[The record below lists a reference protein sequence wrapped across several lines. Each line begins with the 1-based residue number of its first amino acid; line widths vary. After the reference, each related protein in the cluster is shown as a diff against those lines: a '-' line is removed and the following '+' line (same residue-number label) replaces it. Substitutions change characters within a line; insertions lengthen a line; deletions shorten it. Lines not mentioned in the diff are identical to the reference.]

1 MSGGNMEKEKKLE
14 LAREKMHD
22 ERMKLTFRYNN
33 DIDAKQFRKQM
44 DEIVKAL
51 DIDYYNKHKGEEE
64 AGETLHNTGIQKNT
78 MMKTNP
84 Y

>member
-33 DIDAKQFRKQM
+33 DIDAKQFRKQP
-44 DEIVKAL
+44 DSFNSA
-51 DIDYYNKHKGEEE
+51 
-64 AGETLHNTGIQKNT
+64 IQE
-78 MMKTNP
+78 
-84 Y
+84 YLRD

>member
-64 AGETLHNTGIQKNT
+64 E
-78 MMKTNP
+78 
-84 Y
+84 

>member
-51 DIDYYNKHKGEEE
+51 DIDYYNKHKEEE
-64 AGETLHNTGIQKNT
+64 EE
-78 MMKTNP
+78 
-84 Y
+84 